1 MLEELSWR
9 EEYIYNFL
17 KEHKDVRYNGVTELY
32 KAMRMSRRAACKI
45 IHKLEAEGYI
55 CWQPRNPD
63 GRYYILLL
71 K

>member
-1 MLEELSWR
+1 MTEELSWK
-9 EEYIYNFL
+9 EEYIYRFL

-32 KAMRMSRRAACKI
+32 KDMKMSRHAACKI
-45 IHKLEAEGYI
+45 IRKLEEEGYI
-55 CWQPRNPD
+55 SWQPRNPD